1 MPENKYLT
9 DDNGNPSNMRVMS
22 VISLIASI
30 AFGLIEILRPVST
43 MRNDMNG
50 LYITMAFLVAA
61 FAPKAVQKFAELK
74 VPKG

>member
-1 MPENKYLT
+1 
-9 DDNGNPSNMRVMS
+9 MRMMS

-43 MRNDMNG
+43 MRDDMNG

-61 FAPKAVQKFAELK
+61 FAPKAVQKFAETK
-74 VPKG
+74 IPKRL